1 MGGRAPN
8 HTNTSARGKSCRLV
22 SGVEVGAWGRKETE
36 LESPPQL
43 DSSVVAERAFPWV
56 DFPRGGKCTFPAL
69 SERSEKGRRVAARGE
84 EKEDEVEFSSGPNW
98 NAGQNVV
105 EQGELLALRERE
117 RERGGGLGRVLNVGK
132 NVKTITLQLSTI
144 IFRLNGNRGR
154 IA

>member
-1 MGGRAPN
+1 MIAAREKKSKGEGEPSVRSTSSSWRVWWGDRAPN

-69 SERSEKGRRVAARGE
+69 LERSEKTRRAAARGE

-98 NAGQNVV
+98 NAGQ
-105 EQGELLALRERE
+105 
-117 RERGGGLGRVLNVGK
+117 
-132 NVKTITLQLSTI
+132 TLWNKVS
-144 IFRLNGNRGR
+144 F
-154 IA
+154 